1 VSDED
6 TLKLIS
12 EMDFRELFDYV
23 MDQPELLTDSYYRA
37 FGRAIEARY
46 KELTS

>member
-1 VSDED
+1 MSDED

-12 EMDFRELFDYV
+12 EMDYKELFAYV
-23 MDQPELLTDSYYRA
+23 MAHPECLSDSYYRA